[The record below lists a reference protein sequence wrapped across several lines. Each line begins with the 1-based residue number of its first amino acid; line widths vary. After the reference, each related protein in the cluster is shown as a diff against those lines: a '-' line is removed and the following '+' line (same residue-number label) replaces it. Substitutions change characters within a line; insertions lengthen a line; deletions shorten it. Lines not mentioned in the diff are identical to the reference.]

1 MSEITIVGGGTSAAN
16 RPKSMYT
23 GSANRDDL
31 AKLVAQ
37 EIHWLDP
44 WKYPLD
50 SIASMFR
57 SKVRTEQGFEF
68 SYWED
73 KSLPHTVC
81 INYSAGYSSSAT
93 SITVDSA
100 DSTRPYDILLAHGAT
115 GDEQMLITAV
125 NTSTEA
131 LTVSRGF
138 GGTAQALSD
147 NQVLINLGN
156 VAADMSV
163 APYSR
168 VTVPTEITQ
177 YLAGNRTSWSLSSF
191 YEAWKKY
198 HGQNVWQY
206 TKDKNIFEHRK
217 KEELR
222 LFFSMLKKDTSVI
235 GGAASL
241 TNAVAYTYRGIAEW
255 VDTYGE
261 SNKVYN
267 AGGNITEDNFMQNFI
282 EPWTSMRP
290 EKPICFCCKELMF
303 GLNYWWK
310 DKIRITPSTKMVGLD
325 IARVQAPI
333 INDIMFIYHPLLD
346 AQSEPSGGN
355 VESVAKGW
363 AFGVDLA
370 NIQKIKGTISFN
382 HAGQDITFT
391 DTWIGSVPQA
401 GNPWYLQEEI
411 ATLSSIEMKGSDNH
425 IVMKNIGGYA

>member
-31 AKLVAQ
+31 AKLVAKN
-37 EIHWLDP
+37 IHWLDP

-57 SKVRTEQGFEF
+57 SKTRTEQGFEF

-81 INYSAGYSSSAT
+81 INYAAGYSATAT
-93 SITVDSA
+93 SIVVDSA
-100 DSTRPYDILLAHGAT
+100 DSVREYDILSVPGQ
-115 GDEQMLITAV
+115 EQMLVTAV
-125 NTSTEA
+125 NNANET

-138 GGTAQALSD
+138 GGTAAALVN
-147 NQVLINLGN
+147 NQVLLNHGN
-156 VAADMSV
+156 IAADMSI

-177 YLAGNRTSWSLSSF
+177 YLGGNRTSWSLSSF
-191 YEAWKKY
+191 YDAWKKY
-198 HGQNVWQY
+198 HGENVWQY

-217 KEELR
+217 KEEIR

-241 TNAVAYTYRGIAEW
+241 TNATAYTYRGIVEW

-261 SNKVYN
+261 SNKMYN
-267 AGGNITEDNFMQNFI
+267 AGGDISEDNFLRNVI
-282 EPWTSMRP
+282 EPWQGMRP
-290 EKPICFCCKELMF
+290 EKPIMFCCKQLLN
-303 GLNYWWK
+303 GLSYWWK
-310 DKIRITPSTKMVGLD
+310 DKVRITPSDKLIGLK
-325 IARVQAPI
+325 IARIQAPI
-333 INDIMFIYHPLLD
+333 IDDIMFIYHPLLD

-355 VESVAKGW
+355 VESIAKGW
-363 AFGVDLA
+363 AIGLDLA
-370 NIQKIKGTISFN
+370 NIEKIKGTLTFN
-382 HAGQDITFT
+382 HGNEDITFT
-391 DTWIGSVPQA
+391 DTWIGSVPQS
-401 GNPWYLQEEI
+401 GNPWYRQEEI

-425 IVMKNIGGYA
+425 IVVKNIGGYI